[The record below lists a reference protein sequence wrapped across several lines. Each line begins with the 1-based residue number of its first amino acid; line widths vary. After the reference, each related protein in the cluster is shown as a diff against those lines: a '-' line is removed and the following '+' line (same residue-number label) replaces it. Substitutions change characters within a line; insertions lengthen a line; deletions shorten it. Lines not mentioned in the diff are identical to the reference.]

1 MSLASTS
8 TAPTVW
14 KHVVCGVDG
23 SPAGLQATRE
33 VAWLMPAS
41 AQLTL
46 CAVVN
51 PASVEGGTF
60 LEDKLTREAQ
70 DALAEAQSAVS
81 GIHDAELHLR
91 EGAPIRL
98 LLDELRTQQATLVV
112 VGGHGHS
119 RAAGVVLGSVAT
131 AMLHEAPCSVLMT
144 HDTARED
151 TPRDAE
157 VLVGFDGSGGARRAL
172 SVGRELATRLSLK
185 LRAIVAT
192 GDEHPLGSG
201 WSSDELPPDLTVS
214 DDPRPAVDALVEAS
228 ASARLLILGSR
239 HLHGVPALSSVSER
253 VAHRAK
259 SPVLVVR

>member
-8 TAPTVW
+8 TAPAVW
-14 KHVVCGVDG
+14 KHVVCGIDG
-23 SPAGLQATRE
+23 SAAGLQAARE
-33 VAWLMPAS
+33 AAWLMPAA

-60 LEDKLTREAQ
+60 LEDRLTRDAQ
-70 DALAEAQSAVS
+70 DALVEAQSAIAA
-81 GIHDAELHLR
+81 IHDAEPHLR

-98 LLDELRTQQATLVV
+98 LLDELRAQQATLVV

-144 HDTARED
+144 HGTAHTD
-151 TPRDAE
+151 TPSEAE

-172 SVGRELATRLSLK
+172 SVGRELAARLSLR

-192 GDEHPLGSG
+192 GDPHPPGPG

-214 DDPRPAVDALVEAS
+214 EDHRPAVDALVEAS
-228 ASARLLILGSR
+228 VSARLLILGSR

-259 SPVLVVR
+259 CPVLVVR